1 MERNHR
7 LSGFL
12 WQGRQYEGLN
22 CHVFEAIWGQGGE
35 VLRDGRIALES
46 GAARAAL
53 GWLRET
59 ISSGLSPRS
68 VVASGEEETRR
79 AFQHGRAVFFIN
91 WPSAWPAAQKPGS
104 PGAGIAGFADLP
116 LAA

>member
-22 CHVFEAIWGQGGE
+22 CNVFEAIWGHGGE

-68 VVASGEEETRR
+68 VVASGGEETPRP
-79 AFQHGRAVFFIN
+79 FQHGRAAFLAN
-91 WPSAWPAAQKPGS
+91 GPYASAQVPKPGA
-104 PGAGIAGFADLP
+104 PG
-116 LAA
+116 